1 MQMNKRL
8 MLVGLALAGLTALGT
23 TSALASTVLATNV
36 AELLGQADAILVGI
50 VTEVTD
56 GVDADT
62 GLPYT
67 QVNMEVTE
75 SIRGGATGTWKF
87 QQVGLLD
94 PRPVAGTN
102 RSLLGAIEG
111 MPRFAAGEE
120 VVLFLTPTASV
131 TGFRTTVGL
140 GQGKF
145 NIRANGVS
153 NGQNNEG
160 LFANL
165 AVEPNLMSQKDRR
178 MVATSQGTVDTATFL
193 SFVRR
198 AVSEKWVESG
208 RLGTGTTTKS
218 RPQASKTQPVSR
230 RGVVNAK

>member
-1 MQMNKRL
+1 MQINKHR
-8 MLVGLALAGLTALGT
+8 MLVGLAVAGLMALGT
-23 TSALASTVLATNV
+23 TLAPATTVQATNV
-36 AELLGQADAILVGI
+36 AELLGQANAILVGT

-62 GLPYT
+62 HLPYT
-67 QVNMEVTE
+67 QVNLDVTE
-75 SIRGGATGTWKF
+75 SIRGGATGAYKF
-87 QQVGLLD
+87 QQVGLLE
-94 PRPVAGTN
+94 PRPEAGTN
-102 RSLLGAIEG
+102 RALMGAIVG
-111 MPRFAAGEE
+111 MPRYQAGEQ
-120 VVLFLTPTASV
+120 VVLFLTQTASV

-153 NGQNNEG
+153 NGQSNEG

-165 AVEPNLMSQKDRR
+165 AVEPSLMSAKDRR
-178 MVATSQGTVDTATFL
+178 MIATSQGTVDTATFL

-208 RLGTGTTTKS
+208 RLGTTTTQK
-218 RPQASKTQPVSR
+218 
-230 RGVVNAK
+230 GGGHGE

>member
-1 MQMNKRL
+1 MQTRRFL
-8 MLVGLALAGLTALGT
+8 MLVGLAAAGLAAFGT
-23 TSALASTVLATNV
+23 TPARATTVQATNM
-36 AELLGQADAILVGI
+36 AELLGQADTILVGS
-50 VTEVTD
+50 VTDVTD

-67 QVNMEVTE
+67 QINMDVTE
-75 SIRGGATGTWKF
+75 SIRGGATGTFKF

-94 PRPVAGTN
+94 ARPVAGTN

-111 MPRFAAGEE
+111 MPSFAAGEQ

-140 GQGKF
+140 RQGKF

-160 LFANL
+160 LFMNL
-165 AVEPNLMSQKDRR
+165 NVEPSLMSAKDKR
-178 MVATSQGTVDTATFL
+178 MVATSQGTVDTTTFL

-198 AVSEKWVESG
+198 AVTEKWVESG
-208 RLGTGTTTKS
+208 RLGTGTAKTHPKLIKS
-218 RPQASKTQPVSR
+218 QPVSQ